1 MVGEL
6 MSVAEWKEESGRK
19 LRRWRVS
26 FSPGEMHIECI
37 VRRMGG
43 RGDGERWKYEVD
55 DVVGPQDI
63 QSVKLRDTSS
73 DEYTRAIF
81 PDDYHL
87 FLKYRRPS
95 RGGSVKHDW
104 PLRLIDHQDLLVL
117 LEGLEEMLESPDSR
131 VPRKQLSFLK
141 SYIPQQQKFVEA
153 QRSRDELYA
162 GVLNSITGIAVRY
175 GMDELERDMSRVEAQ
190 KPRVRGIV
198 WILGFCFA
206 IFLVP
211 AVMVPLGS
219 VLRRVLPWYSS
230 HLWNLLMFAVMVAC
244 FLLMYFGL
252 KKLNEHNGEV
262 DGQRVFLC
270 SDGLVYLV
278 DFTERRLSSS
288 SNSKK
293 RRGVSCWYTEG
304 CGEPLRITRFDGYKV
319 KKKCIVLS
327 GSFSEGEMDAI
338 NKNYVPVGN
347 GKGKAKIKIWRI
359 YSDMDEQRLL
369 EKLGMMAP
377 AGPGPYSGSSNSDG
391 PIVS

>member
-1 MVGEL
+1 
-6 MSVAEWKEESGRK
+6 MSVAEWKEEEGRK

-26 FSPGEMHIECI
+26 FSAGEMHVECI
-37 VRRMGG
+37 VGRMGG

-63 QSVKLRDTSS
+63 QSVRLGNSA
-73 DEYTRAIF
+73 DEGTTPKF
-81 PDDYHL
+81 PDDYYL
-87 FLKYRRPS
+87 VLKYRRPS
-95 RGGSVKHDW
+95 SGGSVKHTW
-104 PLRLIDHQDLLVL
+104 PLRRIDHPDLLVL

-131 VPRKQLSFLK
+131 VSRKQLERLK
-141 SYIPQQQKFVEA
+141 RYIPQQQKFVEA

-162 GVLNSITGIAVRY
+162 GVLNSITGIAARY

-198 WILGFCFA
+198 WILGLCFA

-211 AVMVPLGS
+211 AMMVPLGS
-219 VLRRVLPWYSS
+219 ALRRVLPWYSS
-230 HLWNLLMFAVMVAC
+230 QLWTLLMLAAMVAC
-244 FLLMYFGL
+244 FLLMYFGSG
-252 KKLNEHNGEV
+252 KLNNHNREV

-270 SDGLVYLV
+270 RDGLVYLV

-293 RRGVSCWYTEG
+293 RKGVSCWYTEG

-319 KKKCIVLS
+319 KKNCIVLS
-327 GSFSEGEMDAI
+327 GSFSEGKMDAI

-377 AGPGPYSGSSNSDG
+377 VGPSPYAGNSNSDG